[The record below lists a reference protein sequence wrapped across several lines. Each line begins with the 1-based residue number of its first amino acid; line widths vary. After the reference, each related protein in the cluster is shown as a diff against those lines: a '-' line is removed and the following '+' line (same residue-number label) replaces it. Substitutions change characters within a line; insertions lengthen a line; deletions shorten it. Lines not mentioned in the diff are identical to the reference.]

1 MSKIDLS
8 QLTPE
13 ERKAL
18 LNDAKELDRQEKEI
32 KAENV
37 KALKELSED
46 FVLKHIDPLVEKHQ
60 SVEKVISQLF
70 NEYQLIREL
79 KAETYGNKVNS
90 QDSHTSTLADGSASI
105 TIGYNVTIGFD
116 GTENEGVEKIR
127 EFINSLASD
136 DENVK
141 KLTKMV
147 NTFLKPN
154 AKTKMLNPVKIIE
167 LSKLREDFKS
177 DEFNEGLE
185 IIFNAQQ
192 RRQNSMYVSG
202 WKFIQMDGLTK
213 KIEFRFTV

>member
-1 MSKIDLS
+1 MKIDLS

-13 ERKAL
+13 QRKEL
-18 LNDAKELDRQEKEI
+18 VNDARELDRQEKET
-32 KAENV
+32 KADNV
-37 KALKELSED
+37 KALKELTED
-46 FVLKHIDPLVEKHQ
+46 FVKKHIDHLVEKHQ
-60 SVEKVISQLF
+60 SVEKVISELF
-70 NEYQLIREL
+70 HEYQFIREL
-79 KAETYGNKVNS
+79 KAETYGNKINS

-116 GTENEGVEKIR
+116 GTENEGVEKIK

-167 LSKLREDFKS
+167 LSKLRDDFKS

-202 WKFIQMDGLTK
+202 WKFIQVDGLTK
-213 KIEFRFTV
+213 KLEFRFTV